1 MSETQELSFGAPS
14 EEMRAK
20 HGSFAPKEQLP
31 HVAIVN
37 HGGEAAF
44 MDALTFAKMAADVL
58 ALMAGSRPPAGS
70 LHTLLVEIGEK
81 HENGYTIGYSSRPYP
96 INQESNDEQ

>member
-1 MSETQELSFGAPS
+1 MSETQELAFGAPS
-14 EEMRAK
+14 EEMREK
-20 HGSFAPKEQLP
+20 HGDFAPREQLP

-37 HGGEAAF
+37 HGGAPAF
-44 MDALTFAKMAADVL
+44 MDAVTFAAMAAEVL
-58 ALMAGSRPPAGS
+58 GLMAGSRPPAGT